1 VGVDIPIGLVFAVEV
16 AEGEKQDKMFEHV
29 GMVAGMEGVAVAE
42 HGVALSWERQ
52 HFIAGWLASATLAKY
67 CR

>member
-1 VGVDIPIGLVFAVEV
+1 MGVDIPIGLVFAVEI
-16 AEGEKQDKMFEHV
+16 AEGEKQDEMFEHV

-42 HGVALSWERQ
+42 HEMALSWERRD
-52 HFIAGWLASATLAKY
+52 FIAGRAAFATLAEY